1 MGGETPAAARPE
13 VDAFDLAGTGM
24 LVADA
29 SGLILRANRT
39 YCELVGR
46 REPELIGQPFVHA
59 FPKPAQPLVRRTLK
73 AALGPDALPMPSHWT
88 LLRRD
93 GRSVAV
99 LLTVRAAG
107 GDERP
112 LAVITVTDVT
122 ALAATEARLT
132 AVLEEQRLIL
142 DHAQVGVL
150 FSRSGRIMRANAACG
165 RMFGYPERE
174 LVGLPTTALVP
185 AIDGTEPAGDEP
197 WHAELEARHRDAT
210 AFWCE
215 IDGQPFS
222 APGEPVQSIWTLR
235 DVTERRRAQEE
246 LARVLL
252 DQRAILDNASV
263 GIVFTRDREVQRCN
277 RKAEELFGYG
287 PGELIG
293 RSGDIFYPDEAAYAA
308 LGRQAGPVLA
318 RGEAFQAE
326 LQMKR
331 KDGALFW
338 CRMSAKAVNP
348 HAPHQE
354 TIWIGEDITESR
366 RAAESLA
373 RLLRELSTIFD
384 TATVGIVYSRNRVVQ
399 RCNRRLEELFGYAPG
414 ELIGRSTAVLF
425 PDEPAF
431 ERFGAE
437 AFAAIERGETYE
449 AEVPHLRKDG
459 TTILCR
465 LSGRA
470 IDPHELSQGLIWTIQ
485 DVTAQHAAQEALRR
499 ARDELERRVAERT
512 GALAEKNAELETEIA
527 ERRHAEELLRVRGER
542 LLYHRNQLMAL
553 ARRDRADLGES
564 LAEILAVA
572 CTTLRLDRAS
582 YWRMLPEGR
591 GVRCELAHRA
601 DGGADPAPAA
611 DTVGPGEHP
620 AYFSAIVANEII
632 AAEDAE
638 SHPATRSLGPDYL
651 RPLGITAMLAA
662 PVWLDGHVV
671 GLACCEV
678 TRGTRAWQPEE
689 VDFASG
695 IATMIALAIEA
706 SQRVDAEGKLLRLA
720 HYDALT
726 ELPNRNLLAD
736 RLRQALVFAS
746 RHRMRV
752 ALMFLDLDRFKNIN
766 DSLGHHVGDQIL
778 KEVAARLTRALRAGD
793 TVARLGGDEFVIVL
807 QEVRNAHDAAMV
819 AQNLLRDLAPPYLVE
834 GRELHVSASIGIT
847 LYPDDGRDGDVL
859 MQNADVAMYHVK
871 DGGRNG
877 YQFFAS
883 TMNQQAN
890 RRLEIEHDLRLAI
903 RRGELVLH
911 YQPQIDLARRE
922 VRAVEALVRWRHPE
936 HGLLLPDEFVGIAE
950 ESGLGRSLGEWTLRE
965 ACSQSRRWQAA
976 GLRPVPV
983 AVNLSA
989 RVFRDQTLPAT
1000 LAGILR
1006 DTALAPQFLELEITE
1021 SAVMQQS
1028 DTTLETLSQ
1037 LSAMGI
1043 QLSVDDFGTGYSS
1056 LAYLKRFPIDK
1067 LKIDQSFV
1075 RDVPGDGDD
1084 VAITQAIISL
1094 AKTLGLRVVAE
1105 GVETEAQLAFL
1116 VAHGCHDAQGNLFC
1130 APCDGRETERIFAGD
1145 DRRDASR
1152 RRRSSRRR

>member
-1 MGGETPAAARPE
+1 
-13 VDAFDLAGTGM
+13 M
-24 LVADA
+24 LVTDEA
-29 SGLILRANRT
+29 GLILRANRT
-39 YCELVGR
+39 YCDLVGR
-46 REPELIGQPFVHA
+46 RERELVGQPFLHA
-59 FPKPAQPLVRRTLK
+59 FPKAAQPLIRRTLK
-73 AALGPDALPMPSHWT
+73 AALGPSALPLPTHAT

-99 LLTVRAAG
+99 LLTVRASG
-107 GDERP
+107 NTRP

-122 ALAATEARLT
+122 ALATTEARLT

-142 DHAQVGVL
+142 DHAQVGIL
-150 FSRSGRIMRANAACG
+150 FSRSGRVMRANAACAL
-165 RMFGYPERE
+165 MFGYAEAE
-174 LVGLPTTALVP
+174 LIGLATTDLVP
-185 AIDGTEPAGDEP
+185 AIDGTEPAGETP
-197 WHAELEARHRDAT
+197 WHAELEARRRDGT

-235 DVTERRRAQEE
+235 DVTERRRAEE
-246 LARVLL
+246 ALARVLL

-263 GIVFTRDREVQRCN
+263 GIVFSRDRTVQRCN

-293 RSGDIFYPDEAAYAA
+293 KPGRALYPDEATYAA
-308 LGRQAGPVLA
+308 IGQQAGPVLA
-318 RGEAFQAE
+318 AGQSFQTE
-326 LQMKR
+326 LRLQR
-331 KDGALFW
+331 KDGSLFW

-348 HAPHQE
+348 QAPHQE
-354 TIWIGEDITESR
+354 TIWIGEDIT
-366 RAAESLA
+366 
-373 RLLRELSTIFD
+373 
-384 TATVGIVYSRNRVVQ
+384 
-399 RCNRRLEELFGYAPG
+399 
-414 ELIGRSTAVLF
+414 
-425 PDEPAF
+425 
-431 ERFGAE
+431 
-437 AFAAIERGETYE
+437 
-449 AEVPHLRKDG
+449 
-459 TTILCR
+459 
-465 LSGRA
+465 
-470 IDPHELSQGLIWTIQ
+470 
-485 DVTAQHAAQEALRR
+485 AQHAAQEAVVR
-499 ARDELERRVAERT
+499 ARDELEQRVAERT
-512 GALAEKNAELETEIA
+512 RDLAEKNAELETEIA
-527 ERRHAEELLRVRGER
+527 ERRYAEERLQVRGER

-553 ARRDRADLGES
+553 ARRTRADLGES
-564 LAEILAVA
+564 LAEVLATA
-572 CTTLRLDRAS
+572 CTTLRLDRVS
-582 YWRMLPEGR
+582 YWRMLADGR
-591 GVRCELAHRA
+591 GVRCELVHRA
-601 DGGADPAPAA
+601 DGGTDPAPAA
-611 DTVGPGEHP
+611 DLVDPAEHP
-620 AYFSAIVANEII
+620 AYFSAIVANEIV

-638 SHPATRSLGPDYL
+638 SHPATRSLGPGYL
-651 RPLGITAMLAA
+651 RPLGIKATLDA
-662 PVWLDGHVV
+662 PVWLDGRVV
-671 GLACCEV
+671 GLVCCEV
-678 TRGTRAWQPEE
+678 TQGARAWQPEE

-695 IATMIALAIEA
+695 VATMIALAIEA
-706 SQRVDAEGKLLRLA
+706 SQRLDAEGKLMRLA

-726 ELPNRNLLAD
+726 GLPNRNLLAD

-778 KEVAARLTRALRAGD
+778 KEVAARLTRGLRGGD
-793 TVARLGGDEFVIVL
+793 TVARLGGDEFVVVL

-819 AQNLLRDLAPPYLVE
+819 AQSLLRDLAPPYLVD

-877 YQFFAS
+877 YQFFAA

-890 RRLEIEHDLRLAI
+890 RRLAIEHDLRLAI

-922 VRAVEALVRWRHPE
+922 IRAVEALVRWRHPE
-936 HGLLLPDEFVGIAE
+936 HGLLGPDEFIGIAE
-950 ESGLGRSLGEWTLRE
+950 ESGLGQALGEWTLRE
-965 ACSQSRRWQAA
+965 ACLQSRRWQSA

-1006 DTALAPQFLELEITE
+1006 DTGLEPRLLELEITE

-1037 LSAMGI
+1037 LSTMGI
-1043 QLSVDDFGTGYSS
+1043 KLSVDDFGTGYSS
-1056 LAYLKRFPIDK
+1056 LAYLKRFPIDT

-1075 RDVPGDGDD
+1075 RDIPGDSDD

-1094 AKTLGLRVVAE
+1094 AKALGLRVVAE

-1116 VAHGCHDAQGNLFC
+1116 VAHGCDDVQGNLFC
-1130 APCDGRETERIFAGD
+1130 APCPGSETERIFAP
-1145 DRRDASR
+1145 RA
-1152 RRRSSRRR
+1152 

>member
-1 MGGETPAAARPE
+1 MGGDTPAAARPE
-13 VDAFDLAGTGM
+13 VDAFELAGTGM
-24 LVADA
+24 LVTDE

-39 YCELVGR
+39 YCDLVGR
-46 REPELIGQPFVHA
+46 RERELVGQPFLHA

-73 AALGPDALPMPSHWT
+73 AALGPGALPMPSHWS

-99 LLTVRAAG
+99 LLTIRAT
-107 GDERP
+107 GDARP

-122 ALAATEARLT
+122 ALSATEARLT

-142 DHAQVGVL
+142 DHAQVGIL
-150 FSRSGRIMRANAACG
+150 FSRSGRVMRANAACAL
-165 RMFGYPERE
+165 MFGYPESE
-174 LVGLPTTALVP
+174 LIGLATTALVP

-197 WHAELEARHRDAT
+197 WHAELEARHRDGT

-215 IDGQPFS
+215 VDGQPFS
-222 APGEPVQSIWTLR
+222 APSQPVQSIWTLR
-235 DVTERRRAQEE
+235 DVTERRRAQEA

-263 GIVFTRDREVQRCN
+263 GIVFSRDRAVQRCN
-277 RKAEELFGYG
+277 RKAEELFGYA

-293 RSGDIFYPDEAAYAA
+293 RPGRALYPDDETYAA
-308 LGRQAGPVLA
+308 VGQQAGPVLA
-318 RGEAFQAE
+318 AGESFQTE
-326 LQMKR
+326 LRLKR
-331 KDGALFW
+331 KDGSLFW
-338 CRMSAKAVNP
+338 CRMSATAVNP
-348 HAPHQE
+348 QAPHQE
-354 TIWIGEDITESR
+354 TIWIGED
-366 RAAESLA
+366 
-373 RLLRELSTIFD
+373 
-384 TATVGIVYSRNRVVQ
+384 
-399 RCNRRLEELFGYAPG
+399 
-414 ELIGRSTAVLF
+414 
-425 PDEPAF
+425 
-431 ERFGAE
+431 
-437 AFAAIERGETYE
+437 
-449 AEVPHLRKDG
+449 
-459 TTILCR
+459 
-465 LSGRA
+465 
-470 IDPHELSQGLIWTIQ
+470 
-485 DVTAQHAAQEALRR
+485 VTAQHAAQEALVR
-499 ARDELERRVAERT
+499 ARDELEQRVVERT
-512 GALAEKNAELETEIA
+512 RDLADKNAELETEVA
-527 ERRHAEELLRVRGER
+527 ERRYAEERLQVRGER

-564 LAEILAVA
+564 LAEVLATA

-582 YWRMLPEGR
+582 YWRMLPDGR
-591 GVRCELAHRA
+591 GVRCELVHRA

-611 DTVGPGEHP
+611 DLVDPGEHP

-638 SHPATRSLGPDYL
+638 SHPATRSLGPGYL
-651 RPLGITAMLAA
+651 RPLGITATLDA
-662 PVWLDGHVV
+662 PVWLDGRVV

-678 TRGTRAWQPEE
+678 TQGARAWQPEE

-706 SQRVDAEGKLLRLA
+706 SQRLDAEGKLMRLA

-726 ELPNRNLLAD
+726 GLPNRNLLAD
-736 RLRQALVFAS
+736 RLRQGLVFAS

-778 KEVAARLTRALRAGD
+778 KEVAARLTRGLRGGD
-793 TVARLGGDEFVIVL
+793 TVARLGGDEFVVVL

-819 AQNLLRDLAPPYLVE
+819 AQNLLRDLAPPYLVD

-877 YQFFAS
+877 YQFFAA

-890 RRLEIEHDLRLAI
+890 RRLAIEHDLRLGI

-936 HGLLLPDEFVGIAE
+936 HGLLLPDEFIGIAE
-950 ESGLGRSLGEWTLRE
+950 ESGLGQALGEWTLRE
-965 ACSQSRRWQAA
+965 ACTQSRRWQAA

-989 RVFRDQTLPAT
+989 RVFHDQTLPAT

-1006 DTALAPQFLELEITE
+1006 DTGLEPRLLELEITE

-1075 RDVPGDGDD
+1075 RDIPGDSDD

-1094 AKTLGLRVVAE
+1094 AKALGLRVVAE
-1105 GVETEAQLAFL
+1105 GVETEAQLGFL
-1116 VAHGCHDAQGNLFC
+1116 VAHGCDDVQGNLFC
-1130 APCDGRETERIFAGD
+1130 TPREGREAERIFAPPP
-1145 DRRDASR
+1145 
-1152 RRRSSRRR
+1152 

>member
-1 MGGETPAAARPE
+1 MGGDTPAAARPE
-13 VDAFDLAGTGM
+13 VDAFELAGTGM
-24 LVADA
+24 LVTDE
-29 SGLILRANRT
+29 SGLILRVNRT
-39 YCELVGR
+39 YCDLVGR
-46 REPELIGQPFVHA
+46 RERELVGQPFLHA

-73 AALGPDALPMPSHWT
+73 AALGPGALPMPSHWS

-99 LLTVRAAG
+99 LLTIRPTG
-107 GDERP
+107 GARP
-112 LAVITVTDVT
+112 LAVITVTDIM
-122 ALAATEARLT
+122 ALATTEARLT

-142 DHAQVGVL
+142 EHAQVGIL
-150 FSRSGRIMRANAACG
+150 FSRSGRVMRANAACV
-165 RMFGYPERE
+165 RMFGYPEPE
-174 LVGLPTTALVP
+174 LIGLATTALVP
-185 AIDGTEPAGDEP
+185 AIDGTEPAGNEP
-197 WHAELEARHRDAT
+197 WHAELEARHRDGT

-215 IDGQPFS
+215 VDGQPFS

-235 DVTERRRAQEE
+235 DVTERRRAQVD
-246 LARVLL
+246 LARALL

-263 GIVFTRDREVQRCN
+263 GIVFSRDRAVQRCN
-277 RKAEELFGYG
+277 RKAEELFGYA

-293 RSGDIFYPDEAAYAA
+293 KPGRTLYPDDETYAA
-308 LGRQAGPVLA
+308 VGQQAGPVLA
-318 RGEAFQAE
+318 AGEAFQTE
-326 LQMKR
+326 LRLRRQ
-331 KDGALFW
+331 DGSLFW

-348 HAPHQE
+348 QAPHQE
-354 TIWIGEDITESR
+354 TIWIGED
-366 RAAESLA
+366 
-373 RLLRELSTIFD
+373 
-384 TATVGIVYSRNRVVQ
+384 
-399 RCNRRLEELFGYAPG
+399 
-414 ELIGRSTAVLF
+414 
-425 PDEPAF
+425 
-431 ERFGAE
+431 
-437 AFAAIERGETYE
+437 
-449 AEVPHLRKDG
+449 
-459 TTILCR
+459 
-465 LSGRA
+465 
-470 IDPHELSQGLIWTIQ
+470 
-485 DVTAQHAAQEALRR
+485 VTAEHAAQEALVR
-499 ARDELERRVAERT
+499 ARDELEQRVTERT
-512 GALAEKNAELETEIA
+512 RALADKNAELETEVA
-527 ERRHAEELLRVRGER
+527 ERRYAEERLQVRGER

-564 LAEILAVA
+564 LAEILATA

-582 YWRMLPEGR
+582 YWRMLADGR
-591 GVRCELAHRA
+591 GVRCELVHRP
-601 DGGADPAPAA
+601 DGGADPVPAA
-611 DTVGPGEHP
+611 DLVDPGEHP
-620 AYFSAIVANEII
+620 AYFGAIVANEII

-638 SHPATRSLGPDYL
+638 SHPATRSLGPGYL
-651 RPLGITAMLAA
+651 RPLGITATLDA
-662 PVWLDGHVV
+662 PVWLDGRVV
-671 GLACCEV
+671 GLVCCEV
-678 TRGTRAWQPEE
+678 THGARAWQPEE

-706 SQRVDAEGKLLRLA
+706 SQRLDAEGKLMRLA

-726 ELPNRNLLAD
+726 GLPNRNLLAD

-778 KEVAARLTRALRAGD
+778 KEVAARLTRGLRGGD
-793 TVARLGGDEFVIVL
+793 TVARLGGDEFVVVL

-819 AQNLLRDLAPPYLVE
+819 AQNLLRDLAPPYLVD
-834 GRELHVSASIGIT
+834 GRELHVSASVGIT

-871 DGGRNG
+871 DGGRNN
-877 YQFFAS
+877 YQFFAA

-890 RRLEIEHDLRLAI
+890 RRLAIEHDLRLAI
-903 RRGELVLH
+903 RRGELELH

-922 VRAVEALVRWRHPE
+922 VCAVEALVRWRHPE
-936 HGLLLPDEFVGIAE
+936 HGLLLPDEFIGIAE
-950 ESGLGRSLGEWTLRE
+950 DSGLGQALGEWTLRE
-965 ACSQSRRWQAA
+965 ACTQSRRWQSA

-1006 DTALAPQFLELEITE
+1006 DTGLEPRLLELEITE

-1075 RDVPGDGDD
+1075 RDIPGDSDD

-1094 AKTLGLRVVAE
+1094 GKALGLRVVAE
-1105 GVETEAQLAFL
+1105 GVETEAQLEFL
-1116 VAHGCHDAQGNLFC
+1116 VAHGCDDVQGNLFC
-1130 APCDGRETERIFAGD
+1130 APREGREAERIFVVRPVGA
-1145 DRRDASR
+1145 R
-1152 RRRSSRRR
+1152 

>member
-1 MGGETPAAARPE
+1 MGGDTPAAARPE
-13 VDAFDLAGTGM
+13 VDAFELAGTGM
-24 LVADA
+24 LVTDGA
-29 SGLILRANRT
+29 GLILRANRT
-39 YCELVGR
+39 YCDLVGR
-46 REPELIGQPFVHA
+46 RERELVGQPFLHA
-59 FPKPAQPLVRRTLK
+59 FPRPAQPLVRRTLK
-73 AALGPDALPMPSHWT
+73 AALGPGALPLPSHWH

-99 LLTVRAAG
+99 LLTVRAT
-107 GDERP
+107 GDTRP
-112 LAVITVTDVT
+112 LAVITVTEVT

-142 DHAQVGVL
+142 EHAQVGIL
-150 FSRSGRIMRANAACG
+150 FSRSGRVMRANAACA
-165 RMFGYPERE
+165 RMFGYPEPD
-174 LVGLPTTALVP
+174 LIGLATTSLVP

-197 WHAELEARHRDAT
+197 WHAELEARNRDGT

-235 DVTERRRAQEE
+235 DVTERRRVQED
-246 LARVLL
+246 LARALL

-263 GIVFTRDREVQRCN
+263 GIVFSRDRTVQRCN
-277 RKAEELFGYG
+277 RKAEELFGYA

-293 RSGDIFYPDEAAYAA
+293 QSGRSLYADDETYAA
-308 LGRQAGPVLA
+308 VGQRAGPVLA
-318 RGEAFQAE
+318 AGESFQTE
-326 LQMKR
+326 LQLRR
-331 KDGALFW
+331 KDGSLFW

-348 HAPHQE
+348 QAPHQE
-354 TIWIGEDITESR
+354 TIWIGED
-366 RAAESLA
+366 
-373 RLLRELSTIFD
+373 
-384 TATVGIVYSRNRVVQ
+384 
-399 RCNRRLEELFGYAPG
+399 
-414 ELIGRSTAVLF
+414 
-425 PDEPAF
+425 
-431 ERFGAE
+431 
-437 AFAAIERGETYE
+437 
-449 AEVPHLRKDG
+449 
-459 TTILCR
+459 
-465 LSGRA
+465 
-470 IDPHELSQGLIWTIQ
+470 
-485 DVTAQHAAQEALRR
+485 VTAQHAAREALVR
-499 ARDELERRVAERT
+499 ARDELEQRVAERT
-512 GALAEKNAELETEIA
+512 RDLADKNAELETEIT
-527 ERRHAEELLRVRGER
+527 ERRYAEERLQVRGER

-564 LAEILAVA
+564 LAEILATA

-582 YWRMLPEGR
+582 YWRMLPDGR
-591 GVRCELAHRA
+591 GVRCELVHRA

-611 DTVGPGEHP
+611 DLVDPGEHP
-620 AYFSAIVANEII
+620 AYFSAIVANEIV

-638 SHPATRSLGPDYL
+638 SHPATRSLGPGYL
-651 RPLGITAMLAA
+651 RPLGITATLDA
-662 PVWLDGHVV
+662 PVWLDGRVV
-671 GLACCEV
+671 GLVCCEV
-678 TRGTRAWQPEE
+678 TQGARPWQPEE

-706 SQRVDAEGKLLRLA
+706 SQRLDAEGKLMRLA

-726 ELPNRNLLAD
+726 GLPNRNLLTD

-778 KEVAARLTRALRAGD
+778 KEVAARLTRGLRGGD
-793 TVARLGGDEFVIVL
+793 TVARLGGDEFVVVL
-807 QEVRNAHDAAMV
+807 QEVRNAHDTAMV
-819 AQNLLRDLAPPYLVE
+819 AQNLLRDLAPPYLVD

-847 LYPDDGRDGDVL
+847 LYPDDGRDGDAL
-859 MQNADVAMYHVK
+859 MKNADVAMYHVK

-877 YQFFAS
+877 YQFFAA

-890 RRLEIEHDLRLAI
+890 RRLAIEHDLRLAI

-936 HGLLLPDEFVGIAE
+936 HGLLLPDEFIGIAE
-950 ESGLGRSLGEWTLRE
+950 ESGLGQALGEWTLRE
-965 ACSQSRRWQAA
+965 ACTQSRRWQSA

-1006 DTALAPQFLELEITE
+1006 DTGLAPRLLELEITE

-1037 LSAMGI
+1037 LSTMGI

-1075 RDVPGDGDD
+1075 RDIPGDSDD

-1094 AKTLGLRVVAE
+1094 AKALGLRVVAE
-1105 GVETEAQLAFL
+1105 GVETEAQLGFL
-1116 VAHGCHDAQGNLFC
+1116 VAQGCDDVQGNLFC
-1130 APCDGRETERIFAGD
+1130 APCDGREAERIFAP
-1145 DRRDASR
+1145 RR
-1152 RRRSSRRR
+1152 

>member
-1 MGGETPAAARPE
+1 MGGDTPAAARPE
-13 VDAFDLAGTGM
+13 VDAFELAGTGM
-24 LVADA
+24 LVTDEA
-29 SGLILRANRT
+29 GLILRANRT
-39 YCELVGR
+39 YCDLVAR
-46 REPELIGQPFVHA
+46 REPELVGQPFLHA

-73 AALGPDALPMPSHWT
+73 AALGPGALPMPSHWS
-88 LLRRD
+88 LVRRD

-99 LLTVRAAG
+99 LLTIRAT
-107 GDERP
+107 GDARP

-142 DHAQVGVL
+142 DHAQVGIL
-150 FSRSGRIMRANAACG
+150 FSRSGRVMRANAACA
-165 RMFGYPERE
+165 RMFGYPEPE
-174 LVGLPTTALVP
+174 LIGLATTALVP

-197 WHAELEARHRDAT
+197 WHAQLEARHRDGT

-215 IDGQPFS
+215 VDGQPFS

-235 DVTERRRAQEE
+235 DVTERRRAQAD
-246 LARVLL
+246 LARALL
-252 DQRAILDNASV
+252 DQRAILDNASI
-263 GIVFTRDREVQRCN
+263 GIVFSRDREVQRCN
-277 RKAEELFGYG
+277 RKAEEVFGYA

-293 RSGDIFYPDEAAYAA
+293 QSGRILYPDEAAYAA
-308 LGRQAGPVLA
+308 LGQRAGPVLA
-318 RGEAFQAE
+318 RGEAFQTE
-326 LQMKR
+326 LQLKR
-331 KDGALFW
+331 KDGSLFW

-348 HAPHQE
+348 QATHEE
-354 TIWIGEDITESR
+354 TIWIGEDITEAR
-366 RAAESLA
+366 HAAESLN

-384 TATVGIVYSRNRVVQ
+384 TATVGIAYSRDRVVQ
-399 RCNRRLEELFGYAPG
+399 RCNRRLEELFGYGPG
-414 ELIGRSTAVLF
+414 ELIGRGTALLF
-425 PDEPAF
+425 PDERAF

-437 AFAAIERGETYE
+437 AFPAIERGETYE
-449 AEVPHLRKDG
+449 AEVPHQRRDG
-459 TTILCR
+459 TTIRCR
-465 LSGRA
+465 MSGRA
-470 IDPHELSQGLIWTIQ
+470 IDPHDLSQGLIWTVQ
-485 DVTAQHAAQEALRR
+485 DVTAQHAAQEALVR
-499 ARDELERRVAERT
+499 ARDELEQRVAERT
-512 GALAEKNAELETEIA
+512 RDLADKNAELETEVA
-527 ERRHAEELLRVRGER
+527 ERRSAEERLQVRGER
-542 LLYHRNQLMAL
+542 LLYHRNQLVAL

-564 LAEILAVA
+564 LAEVLAIA

-582 YWRMLPEGR
+582 YWRMLPDGR
-591 GVRCELAHRA
+591 GVRCELVHRA

-611 DTVGPGEHP
+611 DLVDPAEHP

-638 SHPATRSLGPDYL
+638 SHPATRALGPSYL
-651 RPLGITAMLAA
+651 RPLGITATLDA
-662 PVWLDGHVV
+662 PVWLDGRVV
-671 GLACCEV
+671 GLVCCEV
-678 TRGTRAWQPEE
+678 TQGPRAWQPEE

-706 SQRVDAEGKLLRLA
+706 SQRLDAEGKLLRLA

-726 ELPNRNLLAD
+726 GLPNRNLLAD
-736 RLRQALVFAS
+736 RVRQALVFAS

-778 KEVAARLTRALRAGD
+778 KEVAARLTRALRGGD
-793 TVARLGGDEFVIVL
+793 TVARLGGDEFVVVL

-819 AQNLLRDLAPPYLVE
+819 AQNLLRDLAPPYLVD

-847 LYPDDGRDGDVL
+847 LYPDDGGDGDVL
-859 MQNADVAMYHVK
+859 MQNADAAMYHVK
-871 DGGRNG
+871 DRGRNG
-877 YQFFAS
+877 YQFFAA

-890 RRLEIEHDLRLAI
+890 RRLAIEHDLRLAI

-936 HGLLLPDEFVGIAE
+936 HGLLMPDEFIGIAE
-950 ESGLGRSLGEWTLRE
+950 ESGLGQALGEWTLLE
-965 ACSQSRRWQAA
+965 ACTQSRRWQSA
-976 GLRPVPV
+976 GIRPVPV

-989 RVFRDQTLPAT
+989 RVFRDQMLPAT
-1000 LAGILR
+1000 LTGILR
-1006 DTALAPQFLELEITE
+1006 DTGLEPRLLELEITE

-1075 RDVPGDGDD
+1075 RDIPGDSDD

-1105 GVETEAQLAFL
+1105 GVETEAQLGFL
-1116 VAHGCHDAQGNLFC
+1116 VAHGCDDVQGNLFC
-1130 APCDGRETERIFAGD
+1130 APCDGRETERIFARGPSF
-1145 DRRDASR
+1145 R
-1152 RRRSSRRR
+1152 